1 MAVNG
6 RVGVTTRREWCA
18 AHGVVG
24 SNVYD
29 KIYMGMIQPNPEHGR
44 Q

>member
-1 MAVNG
+1 MAVNV
-6 RVGVTTRREWCA
+6 RLGVKTREWCA

-29 KIYMGMIQPNPEHGR
+29 KIYVGMIQPNPEQGR